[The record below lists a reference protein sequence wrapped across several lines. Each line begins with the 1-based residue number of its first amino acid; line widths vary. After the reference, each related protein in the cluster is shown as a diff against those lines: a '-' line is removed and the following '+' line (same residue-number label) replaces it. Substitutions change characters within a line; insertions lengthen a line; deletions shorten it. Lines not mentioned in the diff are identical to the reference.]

1 MYYLVLLSAAITLRN
16 SAPGSGCTL
25 VCGSSH
31 ALPPRAAASAR
42 PRSYCPPEKYLNVI
56 CRIFEA
62 IPGDLRPRLDELRDD
77 VEVSAAAGRVQRRVV
92 PAVVAAEQLGP
103 ARGTQQ
109 RRHAGRVVVL
119 GSCKYYSVRRECC

>member
-1 MYYLVLLSAAITLRN
+1 M
-16 SAPGSGCTL
+16 
-25 VCGSSH
+25 
-31 ALPPRAAASAR
+31 
-42 PRSYCPPEKYLNVI
+42 KK
-56 CRIFEA
+56 IFEA
-62 IPGDLRPRLDELRDD
+62 IPGGDLRPRLDELRDD

-119 GSCKYYSVRRECC
+119 GSCKCYSVWRECC